1 MSSVNGSIAIL
12 DQVLFIIKIPDYYW
26 SQIIFLDVNALF
38 PKMLMLHAFYS
49 TQNSNTA
56 ITNNEVWII
65 FFRCLY
71 AKYKHS
77 CLHQTQYDFRWKISL
92 FFNIRL
98 SDFFTGRQAFCN
110 LLPKLPLSFSLTY
123 VYILVSAEPFPKFSY

>member
-71 AKYKHS
+71 AKYNKQLLDEVERDIMNYQS
-77 CLHQTQYDFRWKISL
+77 RGLCY
-92 FFNIRL
+92 
-98 SDFFTGRQAFCN
+98 
-110 LLPKLPLSFSLTY
+110 LPKPK
-123 VYILVSAEPFPKFSY
+123 AEADNTDTRV